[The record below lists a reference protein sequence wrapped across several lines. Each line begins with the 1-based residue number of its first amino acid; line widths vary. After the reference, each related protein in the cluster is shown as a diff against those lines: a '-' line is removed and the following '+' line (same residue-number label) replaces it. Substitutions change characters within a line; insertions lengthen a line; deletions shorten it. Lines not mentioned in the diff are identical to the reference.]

1 MAALLALLSSV
12 LWGSADFLGGVVT
25 RRLPAVAVVAWS
37 QAVALLAVSVAA
49 VVTGEA
55 GAPAGWVP
63 WSVLAGAAGAAGL
76 VAFYTAL
83 SSGTMGVV
91 SPLAALGVVVPV
103 VGGLAAGDQ
112 PRVLQV
118 VGMALGAAGAV
129 AAGGPELSGRTL
141 RSAQGRS
148 VVLAVVAGL
157 FFGVALLGIQR
168 GADSSP
174 LMTMVGMRVT
184 SVLIFV
190 CVGLAVRS
198 HGGVRPRDLPVIG
211 AIGVLDV
218 SANLVFAFASTQG
231 MDSVVAVLGALYP
244 VTTVALGAVV
254 LRERLVPVQR
264 IGVVLALSGVA
275 LLAAA

>member
-55 GAPAGWVP
+55 GAPAGWVL